1 MQKYF
6 GALIPV
12 IVMAHLAAGPAA
24 GQANVNVNVAKPAA
38 TAAKAWTPSRTPDG
52 KPDLQGIWNS
62 STITP
67 LERPTEL
74 AGKEFLTAKEAAD
87 YAQSLVRTTNRDRRD
102 GTAED
107 DLNRAYNDTWYDS
120 GTIVKTMRTSL
131 VVDPP
136 DGRIPPYTPEAQK
149 REAARAEERRR
160 KGPEPGDSW
169 EDRSLGERCITRGAP
184 KLPGGYNN
192 NFQIVQTPGY
202 VAILQEMI
210 HEVRM
215 IPLDNRPHVDKSI
228 RLWMGDSRG
237 HWEGNTLVV
246 DTTNYTDKI
255 VSNAFNCCRGADAN
269 LHVIERFTR
278 VSGDTIDYQYTVD
291 DPTTYTRK
299 WTVAVPLTKAEGPI
313 YEYACHE
320 GNYGMANL
328 LSGARAR
335 ERASERDESK

>member
-6 GALIPV
+6 GALVPV
-12 IVMAHLAAGPAA
+12 IVMAHLVAGPAA
-24 GQANVNVNVAKPAA
+24 GQANVNVAKPAA
-38 TAAKAWTPSRTPDG
+38 TTAKAWTLSRTPDG
-52 KPDLQGIWNS
+52 QPDLQGIWNS

-67 LERPTEL
+67 LERPSEL
-74 AGKEFLTAKEAAD
+74 AGKEVLTAKEAAD
-87 YAQSLVRTTNRDRRD
+87 YAQSLLRTTNRDRRD

-131 VVDPP
+131 VFDPP

-160 KGPEPGDSW
+160 KGPEPADSW

-192 NFQIVQTPGY
+192 NFLIVQTPGY

-278 VSGDTIDYQYTVD
+278 VSDDTIDYQYTVD

-313 YEYACHE
+313 CEYACHE

-335 ERASERDESK
+335 ERASEGGGSK